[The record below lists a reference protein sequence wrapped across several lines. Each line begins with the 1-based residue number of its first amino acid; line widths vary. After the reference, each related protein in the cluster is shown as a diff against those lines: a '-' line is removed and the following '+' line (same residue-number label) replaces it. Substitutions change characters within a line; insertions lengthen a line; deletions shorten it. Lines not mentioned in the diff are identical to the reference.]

1 MGDTRST
8 VIPPAQISTGFF
20 GECCQSHSESSLEGV
35 SVRQKGV
42 KPNREREREREWEIG
57 LGQAD
62 IFGYIDCNESV
73 SMHDQGTDL
82 PAIPG
87 SKS

>member
-1 MGDTRST
+1 MLPESFRVQFRGCLCKTERSQ
-8 VIPPAQISTGFF
+8 AQ
-20 GECCQSHSESSLEGV
+20 Q
-35 SVRQKGV
+35 
-42 KPNREREREREWEIG
+42 REREREREWEIG